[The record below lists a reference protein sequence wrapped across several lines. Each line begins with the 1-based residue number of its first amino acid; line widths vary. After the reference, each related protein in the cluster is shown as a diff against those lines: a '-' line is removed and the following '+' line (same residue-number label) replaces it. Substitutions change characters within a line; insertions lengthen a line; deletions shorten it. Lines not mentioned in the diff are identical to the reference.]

1 MELMLKLVM
10 VVDSL
15 AVFEVLGDD
24 DARSAAR
31 ELYER
36 YKFDPR

>member
-1 MELMLKLVM
+1 M

-15 AVFEVLGDD
+15 AVFEVPNDGVS
-24 DARSAAR
+24 RSVAK